1 MGTSAFRPIDIDGVS
16 TLSDEMAPKV
26 IHAGTGST
34 SDASTGFGQ
43 AYISVRQDIVSIVAG
58 LNNAISVTSDYG
70 ITLGGPISFG
80 AMPDQMSYGGG
91 YWRINPL
98 VLTCMPST
106 TATPV
111 PWLIQSSPKLTSGQ
125 TELTSSLS
133 YLQGFSDIG

>member
-1 MGTSAFRPIDIDGVS
+1 MGTSAFRPLDIDGVS

-34 SDASTGFGQ
+34 SDASLGFGQ
-43 AYISVRQDIVSIVAG
+43 AYLSVRQDLISLVAS
-58 LNNAISVTSDYG
+58 LNNSLSITTEYG

-98 VLTCMPST
+98 VLTCIPST
-106 TATPV
+106 SATPV
-111 PWLIQSSPKLTSGQ
+111 PWLVQANPKLVSGQ
-125 TELTSSLS
+125 SELTSSIS